1 MKTFTPSKRAY
12 GNLLRLL
19 TPTLNDRAEKIAA
32 ACNAE
37 SSWGFYKADPDE
49 SFKGGWVGESLPSP
63 RVYALN
69 AKADDARGNRLLR
82 NLEAGRL

>member
-1 MKTFTPSKRAY
+1 MKKFTPTRRAY

-19 TPTLNDRAEKIAA
+19 TPTLNDCAEKIAD

-37 SSWGFYKADPDE
+37 SSWGFYKAYPHEDAA
-49 SFKGGWVGESLPSP
+49 
-63 RVYALN
+63 RVAVL
-69 AKADDARGNRLLR
+69 DTGSDARTNRLLR